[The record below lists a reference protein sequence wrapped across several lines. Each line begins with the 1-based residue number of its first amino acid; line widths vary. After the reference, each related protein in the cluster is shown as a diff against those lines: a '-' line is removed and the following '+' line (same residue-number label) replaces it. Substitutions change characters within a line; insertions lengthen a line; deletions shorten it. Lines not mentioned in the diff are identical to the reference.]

1 MPSATILRLEVQ
13 YRRIWR
19 GAGHRRRFPLN
30 DRISFGV
37 PRGIRTLVTAV
48 KGRCPRPTRRWGLV
62 GRTET
67 TLALAPASAHGF
79 LTRDCGTGVGRICAG
94 SRLERLQERDDI
106 VLVVGTDRV

>member
-67 TLALAPASAHGF
+67 TLALTPTLAHRFPRTIARWCRPNLYALSFRASSG
-79 LTRDCGTGVGRICAG
+79 TR
-94 SRLERLQERDDI
+94 
-106 VLVVGTDRV
+106 